1 MASADP
7 ISIDKSPKPQVTL
20 IPWDTASPEHVQR
33 LVQQRIACGW
43 DQEHVE
49 SWKARHETGNL
60 NLQWIVLS
68 DTDPEKEIKLHK
80 HTTTY
85 PLEATPLLD
94 SALSFRAKPRTIPSP
109 QRSFIPVGHICLGT
123 PSASYTD
130 TDTGFDPNAEG
141 VYGIS
146 NFYVSRALQG
156 SGLGTAAMDTVEDIA
171 ISEPLNAK
179 ILALNA
185 INKFDPER
193 EEKYKALGVEIPLFS
208 NQEWYER
215 RGYQI
220 YKEEKKLF
228 SKVDSTG
235 KSWYWNAVFLKKEIS

>member
-1 MASADP
+1 
-7 ISIDKSPKPQVTL
+7 
-20 IPWDTASPEHVQR
+20 
-33 LVQQRIACGW
+33 
-43 DQEHVE
+43 
-49 SWKARHETGNL
+49 
-60 NLQWIVLS
+60 
-68 DTDPEKEIKLHK
+68 
-80 HTTTY
+80 
-85 PLEATPLLD
+85 
-94 SALSFRAKPRTIPSP
+94 
-109 QRSFIPVGHICLGT
+109 
-123 PSASYTD
+123 
-130 TDTGFDPNAEG
+130 
-141 VYGIS
+141 
-146 NFYVSRALQG
+146 
-156 SGLGTAAMDTVEDIA
+156 MDTVEDIA